1 MHGAVSN
8 ASDADGVASFPDLRF
23 GVWGQDDGLTRHHQL
38 AFCTPGKTAPGVYDG
53 CAISCPFRVASRAV
67 SIKWSIQPTYL
78 RSMQTAASA
87 VPLPGEPFSEAP
99 ADAVVRFVDA
109 SGTGVPSKRPLPWV
123 IDVDAIVQVCQET
136 ANVTLSADDLLLDF
150 YAATEDLTLSCV
162 LDTFLSMRPLAR
174 LGLAPREGMGSGL
187 SGHDGFLVA
196 SVAFETI
203 DSAWMYAAPTQSPAI
218 SR

>member
-1 MHGAVSN
+1 M
-8 ASDADGVASFPDLRF
+8 
-23 GVWGQDDGLTRHHQL
+23 
-38 AFCTPGKTAPGVYDG
+38 TAP
-53 CAISCPFRVASRAV
+53 VA
-67 SIKWSIQPTYL
+67 
-78 RSMQTAASA
+78 SMQTAASA

-109 SGTGVPSKRPLPWV
+109 SGAGVPSKRPLPWV

-203 DSAWMYAAPTQSPAI
+203 DSAWMYAAHTQSPTV